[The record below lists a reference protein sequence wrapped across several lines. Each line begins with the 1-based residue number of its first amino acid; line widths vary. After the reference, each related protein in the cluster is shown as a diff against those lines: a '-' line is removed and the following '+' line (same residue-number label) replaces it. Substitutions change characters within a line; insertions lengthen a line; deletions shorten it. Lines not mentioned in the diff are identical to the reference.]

1 MFSFCPDCGQ
11 TTDQDQV
18 AGQMLVCT
26 SCGKP
31 IGVVRESEGAPVD
44 ETEQRI
50 RVGTAARCP
59 MCQQAVELK
68 TPGARKTFVP
78 HYLAAGQRKICP
90 GSGKPV

>member
-1 MFSFCPDCGQ
+1 MFSFCPHCGQ

-31 IGVVRESEGAPVD
+31 IGVVQESQGAPIN

-50 RVGTAARCP
+50 RAGTAARCP
-59 MCQQAVELK
+59 ICRQAVEVK
-68 TPGARKTFVP
+68 TAGVRNTFVP
-78 HYLAAGQRKICP
+78 HYRAAGQRKICP
-90 GSGKPV
+90 GSGKSV